1 MKPPHCSAQRAS
13 QLWDFLEFHQNQADS
28 CLVVLPW
35 EAALRCCLFSWCIF
49 LQVIFSAVICGEHSR
64 VLGRRCWAAFACR
77 SGAGSCVQALLLR
90 QMCVHVAGKGQGFSS
105 IPLTLLSNPGLH
117 RVIPAITHLA
127 LVANRIWHTDFDGA
141 DLPFWVF
148 TLQSVG

>member
-1 MKPPHCSAQRAS
+1 M
-13 QLWDFLEFHQNQADS
+13 QLFVVSTPE
-28 CLVVLPW
+28 CL
-35 EAALRCCLFSWCIF
+35 
-49 LQVIFSAVICGEHSR
+49 GEGAELH
-64 VLGRRCWAAFACR
+64 LHAG

-127 LVANRIWHTDFDGA
+127 LVANRI
-141 DLPFWVF
+141 
-148 TLQSVG
+148 